1 MAAKKVKETIV
12 QNSPNAVLK
21 FSIKSVVAILIAM
34 VFLFPIYWLV
44 VTSLKTD
51 VEIMGKTL
59 TYFPKLISFDAWK
72 EQFQDKAFLISLRNS
87 VIIASLAMTI
97 SLTVGIPASY
107 AMGRFN
113 IPGKKLILLTFL
125 ITQMMPSSLLL
136 TPLYLI
142 FAKTYLLNS
151 FLAPAMAVASGSI
164 PFIIITL
171 RPYFMNLS
179 KTLDDAARIDGC
191 NAFTSFLFIML
202 PTVKTGVITVL
213 TISFLQGWNDLV
225 YSMTFNTNAYM
236 RPLTAN
242 IYKFMDKYGMRW
254 NCIMAYGLVL
264 VIPVVLAFIFL
275 QKYIVG
281 GMTAGAVKE

>member
-1 MAAKKVKETIV
+1 MGSKKTKQALA
-12 QNSPNAVLK
+12 QNSPNTVLK
-21 FSIKSVVAILIAM
+21 FSIKSVVAILIAF

-59 TYFPKLISFDAWK
+59 TYFPSLISFDAWK
-72 EQFQDKAFLISLRNS
+72 LQFQDKAFLISLRNS

-97 SLTVGIPASY
+97 SLTIGIPASY

-142 FAKTYLLNS
+142 FAKTNLLNT
-151 FLAPAMAVASGSI
+151 FFAPAMAVASGSI

-225 YSMTFNTNAYM
+225 YSMTFNTSTYM

-281 GMTAGAVKE
+281 GMTAGSVKE

>member
-1 MAAKKVKETIV
+1 MGPKKIKQILAS
-12 QNSPNAVLK
+12 NSPNTVLK
-21 FSIKSVVAILIAM
+21 FSIKSIAAILIAI

-97 SLTVGIPASY
+97 SLTIGIPASY

-142 FAKTYLLNS
+142 FAKTNLLNT
-151 FLAPAMAVASGSI
+151 FFAPAMAVASGSI

-225 YSMTFNTNAYM
+225 YSMTFNTSSYM

-281 GMTAGAVKE
+281 GMTAGSVKE

>member
-1 MAAKKVKETIV
+1 MVAKKVKEKIV

-142 FAKTYLLNS
+142 FAKVNLLNS

-225 YSMTFNTNAYM
+225 YSMTFNTSAYM

>member
-97 SLTVGIPASY
+97 SLTIGIPASY

-142 FAKTYLLNS
+142 FAKTNLLNT
-151 FLAPAMAVASGSI
+151 FFAPAMAVASGSI

-225 YSMTFNTNAYM
+225 YSMTFNTSSYM

-281 GMTAGAVKE
+281 GMTAGSVKE

>member
-1 MAAKKVKETIV
+1 MISKKIKEVQV
-12 QNSPNAVLK
+12 QNSPNTVLK
-21 FSIKSVVAILIAM
+21 FSIKSVVAILIAI

-59 TYFPKLISFDAWK
+59 TYFPKLISFNAWK

>member
-1 MAAKKVKETIV
+1 MGPKKIKQILAS
-12 QNSPNAVLK
+12 NSPNTVLK
-21 FSIKSVVAILIAM
+21 FSIKSIAAILIAI

-97 SLTVGIPASY
+97 SLTIGIPASY

-142 FAKTYLLNS
+142 FAKTNLLNT
-151 FLAPAMAVASGSI
+151 FFAPAMAVASGSI

-225 YSMTFNTNAYM
+225 YSMTFNTSSYM

>member
-1 MAAKKVKETIV
+1 MISKKIKEVQV
-12 QNSPNAVLK
+12 QNSPNTVLK
-21 FSIKSVVAILIAM
+21 FSIKSVVAILIAI

-59 TYFPKLISFDAWK
+59 TYFPKLISFNAWK

-107 AMGRFN
+107 AMVRFN

>member
-1 MAAKKVKETIV
+1 MATVTIHANHYRDSSKIVTKKVVCTIG
-12 QNSPNAVLK
+12 AM
-21 FSIKSVVAILIAM
+21 LIAI
-34 VFLFPIYWLV
+34 VFLFPIYWLII
-44 VTSLKTD
+44 TSLKTD
-51 VEIMGKTL
+51 SEIMGKVL
-59 TYFPKLISFDAWK
+59 TYFPKRISFGAWQ
-72 EQFQDKAFLISLRNS
+72 EQFKDAAFLSSLRNS
-87 VIIASLAMTI
+87 GIIAILAMSI

-125 ITQMMPSSLLL
+125 VTQMMPSSLLL

-142 FAKTYLLNS
+142 FANAKLLNS
-151 FLAPAMAVASGSI
+151 FIAPAMAVASGSI

-171 RPYFMNLS
+171 RPYFMNLP

-191 NAFTSFLFIML
+191 NAFTSFFLIML
-202 PTVKTGVITVL
+202 PTVKAGVITVL
-213 TISFLQGWNDLV
+213 TISFLHGWNDLV
-225 YSMTFNTNAYM
+225 YSMTFNTNADM
-236 RPLTAN
+236 RPLTSN

-264 VIPVVLAFIFL
+264 VIPVVLAFVFL

>member
-142 FAKTYLLNS
+142 FAKTNLLNT
-151 FLAPAMAVASGSI
+151 FFAPAMAVASGSI

-225 YSMTFNTNAYM
+225 YSMTFNTSAYM